1 MGSRRG
7 GAACPPVAVRS
18 RQCIPAVG
26 ASCWSS
32 AACSSSTANGCPGSR
47 PPLSRRRNRCRD
59 WGRAAKAWKSCC
71 CNFRDEVHRFPRG
84 RAIRRLGA
92 GAALSVQAAADDRAV
107 PAGRRDGRHVARGGG
122 APFGRDGPA
131 GGRGEPRR
139 RERHHRR
146 GSGCEGAGRRLHH
159 HHGQHLHARGQLGP
173 LCQASLRSGDELRA
187 DQHGRHPA
195 ARGRSASVAASA
207 VAARSRALR
216 EIETRRAVLRHRG
229 QLDSLGSRVL
239 LHRRRH
245 PDEPRAVQGQRA
257 GDHRLD
263 RRPAPGAVR
272 SVTLP
277 VPASARRKSAWPGG
291 HDRAALVGGTRAR
304 HGRRAGIQ
312 GIRRQLVAGA
322 GGSGRDA
329 ERDRREAASR
339 HGEAARLRGDQGAVR
354 QARRRARADLAGEI
368 RRVHPRGD
376 RALTEGGARCRSTT
390 RVMKSLLVIW
400 AVAFAGLASAQ
411 YPAKPIRMILAF
423 PPGGPTDIN
432 ARAFAQKLSDQM
444 GQQVVVDN
452 RAGAGGNIGAAEAA
466 RAAPDGYTIF
476 YSTSA
481 IAIAPA
487 LYSKIAFDPLKDFA
501 PVVLAAT
508 VPLVLAV
515 NPGLPVKTVQEFVAY
530 AKANPSKMNYAS
542 SGAGTITHLAI
553 GLFLTQIG
561 LEMHHI
567 PYTGSAPA
575 LVDVVSGQVQMM
587 IDTISTVAPYAK
599 ENRLRALAI
608 AITRRSALLPD
619 VPTLE
624 QAANLPGFEMSAWQ
638 GVVVPSGTSPEIVAR
653 LNAEVNKAL
662 QGADLRA
669 RLAAGGSEP
678 LGGTSEQYAAYI
690 RSELGRWPK
699 VVPDSGAK
707 LD

>member
-1 MGSRRG
+1 
-7 GAACPPVAVRS
+7 
-18 RQCIPAVG
+18 
-26 ASCWSS
+26 
-32 AACSSSTANGCPGSR
+32 
-47 PPLSRRRNRCRD
+47 
-59 WGRAAKAWKSCC
+59 
-71 CNFRDEVHRFPRG
+71 
-84 RAIRRLGA
+84 
-92 GAALSVQAAADDRAV
+92 
-107 PAGRRDGRHVARGGG
+107 
-122 APFGRDGPA
+122 
-131 GGRGEPRR
+131 
-139 RERHHRR
+139 
-146 GSGCEGAGRRLHH
+146 
-159 HHGQHLHARGQLGP
+159 
-173 LCQASLRSGDELRA
+173 
-187 DQHGRHPA
+187 
-195 ARGRSASVAASA
+195 
-207 VAARSRALR
+207 
-216 EIETRRAVLRHRG
+216 
-229 QLDSLGSRVL
+229 
-239 LHRRRH
+239 
-245 PDEPRAVQGQRA
+245 
-257 GDHRLD
+257 
-263 RRPAPGAVR
+263 
-272 SVTLP
+272 
-277 VPASARRKSAWPGG
+277 
-291 HDRAALVGGTRAR
+291 
-304 HGRRAGIQ
+304 
-312 GIRRQLVAGA
+312 
-322 GGSGRDA
+322 
-329 ERDRREAASR
+329 
-339 HGEAARLRGDQGAVR
+339 
-354 QARRRARADLAGEI
+354 
-368 RRVHPRGD
+368 
-376 RALTEGGARCRSTT
+376 
-390 RVMKSLLVIW
+390 MKSLLVIW

-476 YSTSA
+476 YNTSA

-487 LYSKIAFDPLKDFA
+487 LYSKIAFDPLKDFT

-542 SGAGTITHLAI
+542 SGAGTITHLASA
-553 GLFLTQIG
+553 LFLAQMG
-561 LEMHHI
+561 LEMQHI
-567 PYTGSAPA
+567 PYKGSAPA

-690 RSELGRWPK
+690 RSELGRWAK
-699 VVPDSGAK
+699 VVRDSGAK